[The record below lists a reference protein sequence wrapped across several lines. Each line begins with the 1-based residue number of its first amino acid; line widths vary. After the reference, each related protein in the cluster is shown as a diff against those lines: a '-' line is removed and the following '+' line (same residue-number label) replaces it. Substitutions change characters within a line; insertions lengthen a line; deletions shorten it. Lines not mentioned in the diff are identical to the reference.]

1 MFCSLLQESV
11 REFRNRSHALFLMC
25 KGHMESVSGQISRKL
40 MIDKK
45 CERRYYN
52 DIKIISL

>member
-11 REFRNRSHALFLMC
+11 RELRNRSHALFLMR
-25 KGHMESVSGQISRKL
+25 KGHMKSISCQISRKL

-45 CERRYYN
+45 CEWRYYY